1 MRTMTI
7 QTRHRKKVIFI
18 DLITGYKL
26 ETTVYTYN
34 VNDANMQLT
43 KNKRLGNIIACTVMA
58 LTILFL
64 SVEKVYLLKTV

>member
-1 MRTMTI
+1 MTI

-34 VNDANMQLT
+34 VTDANMQST